1 MRIVI
6 WHGWLLEGS
15 GSNVGTARLAEAWRA
30 AGHDVVLLCQERH
43 PERYGWIDAHGLVD
57 AGGPST
63 LTTLRAPAP
72 GGGRCVLL
80 RPQIGDTL
88 PVFVV
93 DRYEGFDDVRRFP
106 DLADD
111 ELRSYLRAN
120 VEALRAAAAWHGS
133 EAAVTGHA
141 IPGAAIGRR
150 ALGAGAYVAKIHGSD
165 LEYAVRLQAR
175 FQDLAR
181 EGLGGA
187 RAVVGPSAEVLERCA
202 SFVPEVRRLGRVVP
216 PGVDVDAFRPRPRGQ
231 ALRSAAERL
240 ETDPDT
246 GRGRPDALDAEVER
260 ALAARDAKALDT
272 LATRYDQDVADP
284 GAAQRL
290 RLLAASRAPIVGF
303 LGKLIPQKGPARVL
317 AAQRSLVRDTEALI
331 VGFGSHREWLVALDL
346 AYRRGDAEALAW
358 VVDAGSMGIDG
369 SDPGRSGE
377 PRRVTFTGRLDH
389 RYAPD
394 ALAAMDV
401 LVVPSILEE
410 AFGMVVAEGAA
421 AGALPLVA
429 RHSGLAEVAGALESE
444 VGRPG
449 LFSFEPGDGAVPR
462 IAAGI
467 DRLLSIDPDERED
480 LAGAV
485 SDFVGREWT
494 WRRAAADLLDVAT

>member
-1 MRIVI
+1 VRIVI

-30 AGHDVVLLCQERH
+30 AGHDVLLLCQERH

-57 AGGPST
+57 GGGPGPA
-63 LTTLRAPAP
+63 TTLRAPAA

-80 RPQIGDTL
+80 RPQIGNTL

-93 DRYEGFDDVRRFP
+93 DRYEGYEDVRRFP
-106 DLADD
+106 DLEDD
-111 ELRSYLRAN
+111 ELESYLRAN
-120 VEALRAAAAWHGS
+120 VEALRAAVAWHGS

-141 IPGAAIGRR
+141 IPGAAIARR

-165 LEYAVRLQAR
+165 LEYAVRLQVR

-187 RAVVGPSAEVLERCA
+187 RAVVGPSAEVLDRCA
-202 SFVPEVRRLGRVVP
+202 TFVPEVRRLGRVVP
-216 PGVDVDAFRPRPRGQ
+216 PGVDVEAFRARPRWE
-231 ALRSAAERL
+231 ALRAAAERL

-260 ALAARDAKALDT
+260 ALAARDAVALDT
-272 LATRYDQDVADP
+272 LATRYDQNVADP
-284 GAAQRL
+284 GAAGRL
-290 RLLAASRAPIVGF
+290 RALATSHAPVVGF
-303 LGKLIPQKGPARVL
+303 LGKLIPQKGPALVL
-317 AAQRSLVRDTEALI
+317 AAQRSLDRDTEALI

-346 AYRRGDAEALAW
+346 AYRRDD
-358 VVDAGSMGIDG
+358 VDARAWLAREGKMGIDRSVLG
-369 SDPGRSGE
+369 SSGG

-410 AFGMVVAEGAA
+410 AFGMVMAEGAA
-421 AGALPLVA
+421 VGALPLVA

-467 DRLLSIDPDERED
+467 DRLLSIDADERAR
-480 LAGAV
+480 LAGVV
-485 SDFVGREWT
+485 SAFVGSRWT
-494 WRRAAADLLDVAT
+494 WKRAAADLLDAAT

>member
-1 MRIVI
+1 MRIAI

-30 AGHDVVLLCQERH
+30 AGHDIVLLCQERH
-43 PERYGWIDAHGLVD
+43 PERYAWIDAHGLVD
-57 AGGPST
+57 ARGPSNV
-63 LTTLRAPAP
+63 TTVREATP

-80 RPQIGDTL
+80 RPNIGDTL

-111 ELRSYLRAN
+111 ELESYLRAN
-120 VEALRAAAAWHGS
+120 VEALRAASESHGS

-141 IPGAAIGRR
+141 IPGAVIGRR

-165 LEYAVRLQAR
+165 LEYAVRLQSR

-202 SFVPEVRRLGRVVP
+202 AFVPEVRRLGRVVP
-216 PGVDVDAFRPRPRGQ
+216 PGVDVDAFRPRPREE
-231 ALRSAAERL
+231 ALRAAAERL
-240 ETDPDT
+240 QSDPDT
-246 GRGRPDALDAEVER
+246 ARGRPDALDTDVER
-260 ALAARDAKALDT
+260 ALAARDAEALDT
-272 LATRYDQDVADP
+272 LATRYDQEVADP
-284 GAAQRL
+284 GAAERL
-290 RLLAASRAPIVGF
+290 RSLATSRGPVVGF
-303 LGKLIPQKGPARVL
+303 LGKLIPQKGPALVL
-317 AAQRSLVRDTEALI
+317 AAQRSLDRDTETLI

-346 AYRRGDAEALAW
+346 AYRRGDADDLAW
-358 VVDAGSMGIDG
+358 LAGAGSMGIEG
-369 SDPGRSGE
+369 SVRGRSGE
-377 PRRVTFTGRLDH
+377 PPRVTFTGRLDH

-401 LVVPSILEE
+401 LVVPSILDE

-444 VGRPG
+444 VGRSG
-449 LFSFEPGDGAVPR
+449 LFSFGPGEGAVPR

-467 DRLLSIDPDERED
+467 DRLLSIDADERAD
-480 LAGAV
+480 LAGAI
-485 SDFVGREWT
+485 SAFVGRRWT
-494 WRRAAADLLDVAT
+494 WPRAAADLLDAST